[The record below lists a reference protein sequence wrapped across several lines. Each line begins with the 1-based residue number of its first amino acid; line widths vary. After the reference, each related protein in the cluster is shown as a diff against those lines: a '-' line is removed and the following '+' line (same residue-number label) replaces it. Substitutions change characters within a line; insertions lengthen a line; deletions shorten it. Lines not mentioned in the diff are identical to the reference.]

1 MKEQLRS
8 IHPLA
13 WTIIVGTIFGRMAT
27 SMSIPFLS
35 IYLTTRLGVSPFHT
49 GVIVSVSSLVGI
61 FASFYGGYISDRIGR
76 RKVMLVS
83 IASWALVFV
92 AFALAEAAW
101 AFFVINALNGLCR
114 SLFEPTS
121 RALLS
126 DVTPK
131 EKRLLIYNMRY
142 AAINVGVVA
151 GPLLGLMLGSAS
163 TGTPFMVA
171 AGVYA
176 LYGVLLLIQFARY
189 ASDLHIGTTA
199 EEAPLRMGE
208 AFRTASRDP
217 VFMPILLGT
226 VFCVMGYAH
235 SNSTMP
241 QFLSLSFAE
250 GTRWFTYMLTVN
262 AVCVLAFQYPLVRLA
277 SRFSPVNSLIAGN
290 ICIAVSLLL
299 CGMLNSGWMFILDMV
314 LFTVGEV
321 LLFTMLDVLI
331 DQIAD
336 AQYKGTYFGTIGFNN
351 LGSVL
356 APLFGGWLLDI
367 YGQTAPL
374 AVFVPVALSVVIGIP
389 FLLVARRRL
398 AQRTARI
405 AAQGGES
412 VQQLSS

>member
-13 WTIIVGTIFGRMAT
+13 WTIIAGTIFGRMAT

-151 GPLLGLMLGSAS
+151 GPLLGL
-163 TGTPFMVA
+163 
-171 AGVYA
+171 
-176 LYGVLLLIQFARY
+176 
-189 ASDLHIGTTA
+189 
-199 EEAPLRMGE
+199 
-208 AFRTASRDP
+208 
-217 VFMPILLGT
+217 
-226 VFCVMGYAH
+226 
-235 SNSTMP
+235 
-241 QFLSLSFAE
+241 
-250 GTRWFTYMLTVN
+250 
-262 AVCVLAFQYPLVRLA
+262 
-277 SRFSPVNSLIAGN
+277 
-290 ICIAVSLLL
+290 
-299 CGMLNSGWMFILDMV
+299 
-314 LFTVGEV
+314 
-321 LLFTMLDVLI
+321 
-331 DQIAD
+331 
-336 AQYKGTYFGTIGFNN
+336 
-351 LGSVL
+351 
-356 APLFGGWLLDI
+356 
-367 YGQTAPL
+367 
-374 AVFVPVALSVVIGIP
+374 
-389 FLLVARRRL
+389 
-398 AQRTARI
+398 
-405 AAQGGES
+405 
-412 VQQLSS
+412 